1 MNYKFKLANGSIFDF
16 ELEKGDIVVDCG
28 ANVGIF
34 TDLFQKLGAIVY
46 AFEPNPYAFKVLNER
61 FDTSSSVFLKK
72 QAVSTSKRK
81 GIQKFFFHKEHE
93 KDKIEYSQGSSLLSE
108 KPNVN
113 KEDYVDVEVI
123 DFSEFITS
131 LSKDI
136 KILKIDI
143 EGAEVELIHDLID
156 KNLIQGIPYVFV
168 ETHDRK
174 ILDLRE
180 ETNRLRKRIK
190 ENNLNNIRL
199 DWI

>member
-1 MNYKFKLANGSIFDF
+1 MNYKFSLANGSTFDF

-28 ANVGIF
+28 ANIGIF
-34 TDLFQKLGAIVY
+34 TDLFQKLGAVVY
-46 AFEPNPYAFKVLNER
+46 AFEPNPYAFSVLNER
-61 FDTSSSVFLKK
+61 FDKNNSVILKK

-93 KDKIEYSQGSSLLSE
+93 KNKIEYSQGSSLLSE

-113 KEDYVDVEVI
+113 EEDYVDVEVI
-123 DFSEFITS
+123 DFSEFVNN
-131 LSKDI
+131 LDGNI

-143 EGAEVELIHDLID
+143 EGAEVELVHDLID
-156 KNLIQGIPYVFV
+156 KNLIQNIPYVFV
-168 ETHDRK
+168 ETHDLK
-174 ILDLRE
+174 ISDLRE
-180 ETNRLRKRIK
+180 ETDRLRKRIK